1 MFRFTIRD
9 VLWLTVVVGLACGC
23 SQDATLSRSNKGK
36 QAIQQIQS
44 ADNVTLSAHI
54 DGKDY
59 ACTLAPDAKKRL
71 ISWLGI
77 AVRDKRPLKYEV
89 TSSIAFSHSK
99 DDWLVLQ
106 INDKEAGLRIDIDNY
121 WRGLD
126 RDEFAQIVRDCT
138 EQE

>member
-9 VLWLTVVVGLACGC
+9 VLWLTVVGLASGC
-23 SQDATLSRSNKGK
+23 AHDATMSGSKKGK
-36 QAIQQIQS
+36 EVIQQLQS
-44 ADNVTLSAHI
+44 ADKVTLSAHI

-59 ACTLAPDAKKRL
+59 DCTLAPEAKKRL
-71 ISWLGI
+71 ISWLGS
-77 AVRDKRPLKYEV
+77 AVWDKRPLKYEV
-89 TSSIAFSHSK
+89 TSSIAFSNSK

-106 INDKEAGLRIDIDNY
+106 INDKEAGLRIDGNNY